1 MGWEK
6 VSQGEGEQGMLFVMA
21 SDSDSD
27 SSHNMLCNW
36 QLQQLINNIVLYDI
50 LI

>member
-21 SDSDSD
+21 SDSDS
-27 SSHNMLCNW
+27 SHNMLCNW
-36 QLQQLINNIVLYDI
+36 QLQQLINNVVLYDI